1 MAEEPAPAEAPAA
14 EAPAPAAPAAPPQ
27 LTKAQ
32 AAEILDKVIEEAK
45 NEELVKEVKAILE
58 DVKKTHPDD
67 PMAQQMQKVDSREP
81 SAPCPRPA
89 QRRHEG
95 QREQQMQRLM
105 PLAMQKFGP
114 VIKSYG
120 FDESTL
126 MVGMMQ
132 IQMMSMVG
140 LFGVFSC

>member
-67 PMAQQMQKVDSREP
+67 PMAQQMQK
-81 SAPCPRPA
+81 
-89 QRRHEG
+89 
-95 QREQQMQRLM
+95 MQRLM

-126 MVGMMQ
+126 MARALPIVHFEEVLLVGHLEEV
-132 IQMMSMVG
+132 SSAS
-140 LFGVFSC
+140 LLLTRWA

>member
-67 PMAQQMQKVDSREP
+67 PMAQQMQK
-81 SAPCPRPA
+81 
-89 QRRHEG
+89 
-95 QREQQMQRLM
+95 MQRLM

>member
-67 PMAQQMQKVDSREP
+67 PMAQQMQKARALPIVHFEEVLLVGHLEEVS
-81 SAPCPRPA
+81 SASLLLTRWA
-89 QRRHEG
+89 
-95 QREQQMQRLM
+95 
-105 PLAMQKFGP
+105 
-114 VIKSYG
+114 
-120 FDESTL
+120 
-126 MVGMMQ
+126 
-132 IQMMSMVG
+132 
-140 LFGVFSC
+140 